1 MKKSPRSIEVTPR
14 RPKLPK
20 GAIAAIVPSMDERW
34 PYPLERALG
43 SVSEQTRVPDL
54 TIVGR
59 ALPNEHCGAQ
69 KNRLISYLPPDIE
82 WLAFLD
88 DDDYWYPEHLAL
100 LEAHAQATGADM
112 VYPWFDFDRPEGRGH
127 VIAEFEGKPF
137 NAEALRCENYIP
149 VTVLVRRSVVDAVGG
164 FPDPFGPLMDDWHLW
179 LRLLDAGAKITHLPE
194 RTWMWTTRHST
205 YIHQEFKDA

>member
-1 MKKSPRSIEVTPR
+1 MKKPRTVDIEPK
-14 RPKLPK
+14 PKLQS
-20 GAIAAIVPSMDERW
+20 GAIAAIVTSMFERW

-43 SVSEQTRVPDL
+43 SVTEQTRLPDL

-59 ALPNEHCGAQ
+59 ALEGEHCGAQ

-88 DDDYWYPEHLAL
+88 DDDYWYPHHLDAL
-100 LEAHAQATGADM
+100 ESCARETDADM
-112 VYPWFDFDRPEGRGH
+112 VYPWFDFDRPTGRGH
-127 VIAEFEGKPF
+127 DIAAHEGAPF
-137 NAEALRCENYIP
+137 DPEELRANNYIP
-149 VTVLVRRSVVDAVGG
+149 VTVLIRRSAVDAVGG
-164 FPDPFGPLMDDWHLW
+164 FPDPAPPVYDDWALW
-179 LRLLDAGAKITHLPE
+179 LRLLDVGAKIVHLPE